1 MSDNNNLING
11 LITSAISMGLY
22 GGYKTIQ
29 HYRIHSDCNKD
40 NELVISVVDKDLEK
54 QVKQSPMLKPA
65 ETPNIE
71 LPPLSLNP
79 LH

>member
-1 MSDNNNLING
+1 MSDNKDLING

-29 HYRIHSDCNKD
+29 HYRVHSTCNQD
-40 NELVISVVDKDLEK
+40 NQLVIEVVDIEK
-54 QVKQSPMLKPA
+54 QVKQSSIVKPV
-65 ETPNIE
+65 ETQNIE
-71 LPPLSLNP
+71 LPSLNP

>member
-29 HYRIHSDCNKD
+29 HYRIQSDCNKN
-40 NELVISVVDKDLEK
+40 NELVISVVDLEK
-54 QVKQSPMLKPA
+54 QVK
-65 ETPNIE
+65 PNTEIE
-71 LPPLSLNP
+71 LPS
-79 LH
+79 

>member
-54 QVKQSPMLKPA
+54 QVVKQVEK
-65 ETPNIE
+65 TNNIE
-71 LPPLSLNP
+71 LPPLNP

>member
-11 LITSAISMGLY
+11 LITSAISMVLY

-29 HYRIHSDCNKD
+29 HYRINSECSKN
-40 NELVISVVDKDLEK
+40 NELVISVVDIEK
-54 QVKQSPMLKPA
+54 QVKQSPVVKPNT
-65 ETPNIE
+65 ENIE
-71 LPPLSLNP
+71 LPSLSP

>member
-29 HYRIHSDCNKD
+29 HYRIHSDCNKN
-40 NELVISVVDKDLEK
+40 NELVISVVDIEK
-54 QVKQSPMLKPA
+54 QVEKQVEK
-65 ETPNIE
+65 EKTNNIE
-71 LPPLSLNP
+71 LPPLNP

>member
-1 MSDNNNLING
+1 MSDNKDLING

-29 HYRIHSDCNKD
+29 HYRVHSTCNQD
-40 NELVISVVDKDLEK
+40 NQLVIEVVDIEK
-54 QVKQSPMLKPA
+54 QVKQSPIIKPA

-71 LPPLSLNP
+71 LPSLNP